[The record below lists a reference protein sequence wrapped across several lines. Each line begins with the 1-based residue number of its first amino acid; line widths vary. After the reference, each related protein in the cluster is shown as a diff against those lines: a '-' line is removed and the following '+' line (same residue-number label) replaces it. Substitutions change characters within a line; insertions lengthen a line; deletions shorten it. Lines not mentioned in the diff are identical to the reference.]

1 MVKFIMLIGPPG
13 SGKSTWAK
21 NYVQKMQTEESWHRF
36 VILSSDEIRKELWGS
51 DTDQR
56 NPAAVFKLLNR
67 RAYSALS
74 GATSVIYDAT
84 NINKKNRKSVLDRMP
99 DTDFADLPISKIAV
113 VFETPLATCIARD
126 ASRDRVVGDKV
137 ISRYYNQ
144 FEMPTKEEGFGSIYK
159 CKTENGLITF
169 YM

>member
-1 MVKFIMLIGPPG
+1 MLIGPPG

-21 NYVQKMQTEESWHRF
+21 NYVQKMQTEEPGHRF

-56 NPAAVFKLLNR
+56 NPAAVFELLNK

-74 GATSVIYDAT
+74 SATSVIYDAT
-84 NINKKNRKSVLDRMP
+84 NINKKNRKSVLDCIP
-99 DTDFADLPISKIAV
+99 HTNYVGFPISKIAV
-113 VFETPLATCIARD
+113 VFETPLDTCIARD

-137 ISRYYNQ
+137 ILRYYNQ
-144 FEMPTKEEGFGSIYK
+144 FEIPTKEEGFDSICK
-159 CKTENGLITF
+159 CKTENELITS
-169 YM
+169 YV